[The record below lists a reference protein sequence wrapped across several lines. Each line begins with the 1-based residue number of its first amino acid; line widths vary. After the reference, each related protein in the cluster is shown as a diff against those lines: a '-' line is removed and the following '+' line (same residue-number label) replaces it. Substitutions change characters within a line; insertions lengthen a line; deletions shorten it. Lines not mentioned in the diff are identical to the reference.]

1 MPLLHLPAFLSACF
15 VACSSALDKRCR
27 MRLPLLLLGVLL
39 AKGRR
44 TVTSW
49 FRAAGI
55 SVEFRRFYCLL
66 WSVGRRSS
74 CMAARF
80 LCYVVKPLMNQ
91 FPGDHLLFAIDD
103 SPTKRFGPCIQG
115 AGIHHNPTPGP
126 AGEKFLYGHVWV
138 TLAWLAHH
146 PLCGVLALPL
156 QALLYIRAKDVVEL
170 NQEYPEYR
178 WLFRTKLEQAVELVL
193 WLLCWLGKTTKA
205 IWVVVDGGY
214 AKAPFLRPLLKRG
227 VTVFGRLRKDAGL
240 RTLPPTERRKGQRGP
255 LPTYGKQAISLA
267 KRAGQKGG
275 WQEVVCTQYGD
286 TVTKKVKVFHATWVP
301 AGGVILV
308 VLVQEEDGWLAYFC
322 TDINMSVESVLETMA
337 DRGAIEQTFKDVKEV
352 WGAQQQQLRNVYA
365 CIGAFNVNLWM
376 YSMVEVWAWSADENE
391 LMDRTASPWDSE
403 PRRPSHA
410 DKRKALQREVLQS
423 EIETVLAG
431 RPTKGDF
438 RALAGRLLGMAA

>member
-1 MPLLHLPAFLSACF
+1 MSLSHLPAFLSACF
-15 VACSSALDKRCR
+15 GACSSALDKRSG
-27 MRLPLLLLGVLL
+27 MRLPLLLLGALL

-55 SVEFRRFYCLL
+55 SVEFRRFYGLL

-74 CMAARF
+74 FVAACLF
-80 LCYVVKPLMNQ
+80 IYVVKPLMNRLS
-91 FPGDHLLFAIDD
+91 GDHLLFALDD

-138 TLAWLAHH
+138 TLAWLAQH
-146 PLCGVLALPL
+146 PICGVLALPL
-156 QALLYIRAKDVVEL
+156 QALLYIRAKDVDKL

-178 WLFRTKLEQAVELVL
+178 WTFRTKLEQAVELVL
-193 WLLCWLGKTTKA
+193 WLLNWLGQTAKA

-227 VTVFGRLRKDAGL
+227 VTIFGRLRKDAGL
-240 RTLPPTERRKGQRGP
+240 RTLPPTQRRKGQRGP
-255 LPTYGKQAISLA
+255 MPTYGKQAISLA

-275 WQEVVCTQYGD
+275 WQEVVCTQYGRR
-286 TVTKKVKVFHATWVP
+286 VTKKVKAFQATWVP
-301 AGGVILV
+301 VGGAILV
-308 VLVQEEDGWLAYFC
+308 VLVKEEDGWLAFFC
-322 TDINMSVESVLETMA
+322 TDVNMSVESVLETMA

-376 YSMVEVWAWSADENE
+376 YSMVEAWAWSADEND
-391 LMDRTASPWDSE
+391 LVDRTASPWDSE

-423 EIETVLAG
+423 EIEAVLAG

-438 RALAGRLLGMAA
+438 RVLAERLLDIAA